1 MNRDELIRRAK
12 RLAKVRGLGCRV
24 DEKRGKGSHLTLY
37 FGNRFAVVP
46 GGELKSGTLASILKQ
61 LGVEKDEI

>member
-1 MNRDELIRRAK
+1 M
-12 RLAKVRGLGCRV
+12 AKVRGLGCRV

-37 FGNRFAVVP
+37 FGDPFAVVP
-46 GGELKSGTLASILKQ
+46 RGELKSGTLAAILKQ

>member
-1 MNRDELIRRAK
+1 MNRDELIRRAR

-37 FGNRFAVVP
+37 FGDRFAVVP
-46 GGELKSGTLASILKQ
+46 RGELKSGTLAAILKQ